1 MLLEEDN
8 VLDTEE
14 ENEEQQEEKDV
25 TTEGGNE
32 NGDAS
37 SGIVPGLVDVDIA
50 NEVRSSFLDYAMSV
64 IVARALP
71 DVRDG
76 LKPVHR
82 RIIFGMNES
91 GITPDKPYKKCARIV
106 GDVMGKYHPHGDAAI
121 YSTLVRLAQSFSMR
135 YTLVDGHGNFGSVD
149 GDEAAAMRYTEARMS
164 KLSLEMVRDIDDDTI
179 DFVDNYDGT
188 EREPVILPSR
198 IPNLVINGSS
208 GIAVGMATNMPPHN
222 LGETIDAIRAIA
234 LNHDIS
240 VEELMA
246 NYIHGPDFPTGGII
260 LGRSGI
266 KQAYETGQGT
276 ITIRSKCD
284 IEEHANGKKSIIVTE
299 IPYQVNKAAMIE
311 KIADLVK
318 NKIIEGITDI
328 RDESNHEGIRVVIEV
343 RKDIIPE
350 VLLNQLYKNTQLQVS
365 YGIINL
371 CLVNNA
377 PRILGIKD
385 LLNEYL
391 NFQIEVI
398 ERRTRYRLKK
408 DEQRDHIVV
417 GLLLARENI
426 KEVVDIIVA
435 SPNAESSA
443 KTLMERFNLSE
454 AQTQAILALP
464 LRRLSGIEIEKLK
477 QERIELEKSIAYYR
491 DLLSDRLKLQGVVLD
506 ELEEIKHR
514 YNDARKTE
522 ISDAL
527 STIEDEDL
535 IPVENIV
542 ITLTQTG
549 YVKRLGVD
557 TFHAQN
563 RGGKGIRGTRT
574 HDNDAVKI
582 LVYTITH
589 TDLLFFTTLGKVYR
603 MRAHQIPAASRE
615 SKGLPI
621 QNLINLDEGE
631 KVIAIISLDHYG
643 EGSYLTFI
651 TKKGLIKRTKIEEF
665 LSIRQNGKI
674 AISLRDDDMLLDVKH
689 TSGNAIIGIA
699 SSLGKMV
706 KFNENDAR
714 AMGRT
719 ASGVKAMNTDGGEC
733 IGAITSEE
741 GNLVLALSENGYG
754 KMSPFEEYRMTN
766 RGTKGVKTLKTTD
779 KVGNIVTVAM
789 VKGDED
795 LMVIT
800 DNGVVIRTPLEQV
813 RIASRNTQG
822 VRIIQLDNKRKVSS
836 VAIVPHEDDEEE
848 VVESSENGATTAENA
863 VNSEE

>member
-1 MLLEEDN
+1 MFEEEDKIINEEVDEKLEEETP
-8 VLDTEE
+8 VSE
-14 ENEEQQEEKDV
+14 
-25 TTEGGNE
+25 EGGNDDGE
-32 NGDAS
+32 AS
-37 SGIVPGLVDVDIA
+37 AGIVPGLVDVDIA
-50 NEVRSSFLDYAMSV
+50 KEVRSSFLDYAMSV

-121 YSTLVRLAQSFSMR
+121 YSTLVRLAQPFSMR

-164 KLSLEMVRDIDDDTI
+164 KLSLEMVRDINDDTI

-188 EREPVILPSR
+188 EREPSILPSR
-198 IPNLVINGSS
+198 IPNLLINGSS

-222 LGETIDAIRAIA
+222 LGEIIDGIRAVA
-234 LNHDIS
+234 LNPEIS
-240 VEELMA
+240 VEEIMA
-246 NYIHGPDFPTGGII
+246 NAIHGPDFPTGGII

-276 ITIRSKCD
+276 ITIRSKCE

-299 IPYQVNKAAMIE
+299 IPYQVNKATMIE

-318 NKIIEGITDI
+318 NKIIDGITDI

-371 CLVNNA
+371 CLVNNV
-377 PRILGIKD
+377 PKVLGIKN
-385 LLNEYL
+385 LLQEYL

-398 ERRTRYRLKK
+398 ERRTKYRLRK
-408 DEQRDHIVV
+408 DEQRDHVV
-417 GLLLARENI
+417 LGLLKARENI

-435 SPNAESSA
+435 SESAEASA
-443 KTLMERFNLSE
+443 KALIERFGFSD

-477 QERIELEKSIAYYR
+477 QERIQLEKNIAYYR
-491 DLLSDRLKLQGVVLD
+491 DLLSDRNKLQGVVLD
-506 ELEEIKHR
+506 ELVEIKNR
-514 YNDARKTE
+514 YNDERKTE

-542 ITLTQTG
+542 ITLTAGG
-549 YVKRLGVD
+549 YVKRQTVD
-557 TFHAQN
+557 TFHTQN

-574 HDNDAVKI
+574 HENDAVKI

-603 MRAHQIPAASRE
+603 MRAHQIPAYSRE

-621 QNLINLDEGE
+621 QNLINLDENE

-643 EGSYLTFI
+643 EGTYLSFI

-689 TSGNAIIGIA
+689 TSGSAVIGIA

-706 KFNENDAR
+706 KFDENDAR

-741 GNLVLALSENGYG
+741 GNLVLVLSENGYG
-754 KMSPFEEYRMTN
+754 KMTSFDEYRMTN
-766 RGTKGVKTLKTTD
+766 RGTKGVKTLKTTE
-779 KVGNIVTVAM
+779 KIGNIVCVAM
-789 VKGDED
+789 VNGNED
-795 LMVIT
+795 LMVVT
-800 DNGVVIRTPLEQV
+800 DNGVIIRTPLEQV

-822 VRIIQLDNKRKVSS
+822 VRIIQLDNKRKVSN
-836 VAIVPHEDDEEE
+836 VAIVPHEEEE
-848 VVESSENGATTAENA
+848 EEEGDANNVEIAENPA
-863 VNSEE
+863 E

>member
-1 MLLEEDN
+1 MFEEEDKIISEENDEQLEE
-8 VLDTEE
+8 EE
-14 ENEEQQEEKDV
+14 TPVSE
-25 TTEGGNE
+25 EGGNDDGE
-32 NGDAS
+32 AS
-37 SGIVPGLVDVDIA
+37 AGIVPGLVDVDIA
-50 NEVRSSFLDYAMSV
+50 KEVRSSFLDYAMSV

-121 YSTLVRLAQSFSMR
+121 YSTLVRLAQPFSMR

-164 KLSLEMVRDIDDDTI
+164 KLSLEMVRDINDDTI

-188 EREPVILPSR
+188 EREPSILPSR
-198 IPNLVINGSS
+198 IPNLLINGSS

-222 LGETIDAIRAIA
+222 LAEVIDGIRAIA
-234 LNHDIS
+234 LNPDIS
-240 VEELMA
+240 VEEIMA
-246 NYIHGPDFPTGGII
+246 NSIHGPDFPTGGII

-276 ITIRSKCD
+276 ITIRSKCE

-299 IPYQVNKAAMIE
+299 IPYQVNKATMIE

-318 NKIIEGITDI
+318 NKIIDGITDI

-371 CLVNNA
+371 CLVNNV
-377 PRILGIKD
+377 PKVLGIKG
-385 LLNEYL
+385 LLEEYL

-398 ERRTRYRLKK
+398 ERRTKYRLRK
-408 DEQRDHIVV
+408 DEQRDHIVL
-417 GLLLARENI
+417 GLLKARENI

-435 SPNAESSA
+435 SESAEASA
-443 KTLMERFNLSE
+443 KALIARFGFSD

-477 QERIELEKSIAYYR
+477 QERIQLENNIAYYR
-491 DLLSDRLKLQGVVLD
+491 DLLSDRNKLQGVVLD
-506 ELEEIKHR
+506 ELEEIKNR
-514 YNDARKTE
+514 YKDERKTE

-542 ITLTQTG
+542 ITLTAGG
-549 YVKRLGVD
+549 YVKRQTVD
-557 TFHAQN
+557 TFHTQN

-574 HDNDAVKI
+574 HENDAVKI

-603 MRAHQIPAASRE
+603 MRAHQIPAYSRE

-621 QNLINLDEGE
+621 QNLINLDENE
-631 KVIAIISLDHYG
+631 KVIAIIPLDHYR
-643 EGSYLTFI
+643 EGSYLSFI
-651 TKKGLIKRTKIEEF
+651 TEKGLIKRTKIEEF

-689 TSGNAIIGIA
+689 TSGSAIIGIA

-706 KFNENDAR
+706 KFNETDAR

-733 IGAITSEE
+733 IGAITNEE
-741 GNLVLALSENGYG
+741 GSLVLVLSENGYG
-754 KMSPFEEYRMTN
+754 KMTSFDEYRMTN
-766 RGTKGVKTLKTTD
+766 RGTKGVKTLKTTE
-779 KVGNIVTVAM
+779 KVGNIVCVAM
-789 VKGDED
+789 VNGNED
-795 LMVIT
+795 LMVVT
-800 DNGVVIRTPLEQV
+800 DNGVIIRTPLEQV

-836 VAIVPHEDDEEE
+836 VAIVPHEEEVEEE
-848 VVESSENGATTAENA
+848 SDATNTEIAENPA
-863 VNSEE
+863 E